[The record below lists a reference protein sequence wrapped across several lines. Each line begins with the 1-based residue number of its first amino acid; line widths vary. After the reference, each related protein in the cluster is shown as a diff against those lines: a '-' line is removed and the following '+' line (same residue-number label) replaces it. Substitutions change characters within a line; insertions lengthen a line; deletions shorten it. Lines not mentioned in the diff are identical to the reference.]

1 MARKTKKVRLFHA
14 TSATHEQSILE
25 KGLLSKW
32 EGVYLTDSAESA
44 ARWIGFRLRA
54 QGEDRMIVVEV
65 EVNNKDLVEGCDHS
79 PLMVQMFGVG
89 KSLLHAKPVPPE
101 AIKRIHHYEL
111 NPALR

>member
-1 MARKTKKVRLFHA
+1 MARKTKKVTMFHA
-14 TSATHEQSILE
+14 TSAKHEQSIIE
-25 KGLLSKW
+25 KGLLSKF

-79 PLMVQMFGVG
+79 PLMVQLFGVG
-89 KSLLHAKPVPPE
+89 KSLLHAKPVPPG

>member
-1 MARKTKKVRLFHA
+1 
-14 TSATHEQSILE
+14 
-25 KGLLSKW
+25 
-32 EGVYLTDSAESA
+32 
-44 ARWIGFRLRA
+44 
-54 QGEDRMIVVEV
+54 MIVVEV

-89 KSLLHAKPVPPE
+89 KSLLHEKPVPPK

>member
-1 MARKTKKVRLFHA
+1 MARKTKKVLLFHA
-14 TSATHEQSILE
+14 TSAKHEQSILE

-79 PLMVQMFGVG
+79 PLMVQIFGVG
-89 KSLLHAKPVPPE
+89 KSLLHEKPVPPD